1 MGADGPRARPFPT
14 VPPEA
19 GRTAVRVAR
28 AIRGPIETFMH
39 VEAAGGIILLVAA
52 AAALFWAN
60 SAFHE
65 SYERLWHTIAAL
77 RIGEWVFARDLHF
90 WINDG
95 LMTVFFLVVGLEIK
109 REMVEG
115 ALADWQRASLPIV
128 AAIGGML
135 VPAAIYFG
143 INPTG
148 PTSAGWGVPMA
159 TDIAFAVG
167 VLTLLGRRVPAALRI
182 LLLAL
187 AIIDDIGAILVI
199 AVFYSTGIGLEG
211 LATAAAGVLL
221 LVLLQRM
228 GVRPGWSYAV
238 PLAVTWAGLY
248 QAGVHPTIGGV
259 IVGLL
264 TPVRR
269 WVGAEGFVAVAEWAV
284 EDVRARVGR
293 GAQDRELLGPLN
305 EVAFAQREAIA
316 PAIRLERALHGWVA
330 FGIMPLFALANA
342 GVRLGGIEPGGPGFW
357 PVLGGVGLG
366 LVMGKPLG
374 VVLASWMAVRLR
386 LCALPAGLSWA
397 GVFVMG
403 AVAGIGFTMAIFIAE
418 LAFSDPMMLGV
429 AKLGVLGATAMAA
442 VIGLV
447 TGRVFLQEPE
457 PAAPAV
463 TESAVEKSTDLWLTG
478 RDLDG
483 RPET

>member
-1 MGADGPRARPFPT
+1 
-14 VPPEA
+14 
-19 GRTAVRVAR
+19 
-28 AIRGPIETFMH
+28 
-39 VEAAGGIILLVAA
+39 
-52 AAALFWAN
+52 
-60 SAFHE
+60 
-65 SYERLWHTIAAL
+65 
-77 RIGEWVFARDLHF
+77 
-90 WINDG
+90 
-95 LMTVFFLVVGLEIK
+95 
-109 REMVEG
+109 
-115 ALADWQRASLPIV
+115 
-128 AAIGGML
+128 
-135 VPAAIYFG
+135 
-143 INPTG
+143 
-148 PTSAGWGVPMA
+148 MA

-199 AVFYSTGIGLEG
+199 AIFYSSGVSVGGLG
-211 LATAAAGVLL
+211 VAAAGILL

-228 GVRPGWSYAV
+228 GARPGWSYAI
-238 PLAVTWAGLY
+238 PLVVTCGGLY
-248 QAGVHPTIGGV
+248 QAGIHPAIGGV

-269 WVGAEGFVAVAEWAV
+269 WVGAEGFVAVTERAV
-284 EDVRARVGR
+284 EDVRTRVGQ
-293 GAQDRELLGPLN
+293 GARDHDLLGSLN

-342 GVRLGGIEPGGPGFW
+342 GVRLGGIEAAGAGFW
-357 PVLGGVGLG
+357 PVLAGVGLG
-366 LVMGKPLG
+366 LVVGKPVG
-374 VVLASWMAVRLR
+374 VMLLSWLAVRGG
-386 LCALPAGLSWA
+386 LCALPAGLTWA

-418 LAFSDPMMLGV
+418 LAFADPTMLGV
-429 AKLGVLGATAMAA
+429 AKLGVLGATATAA

-447 TGRVFLQEPE
+447 TGRIFLREPA
-457 PAAPAV
+457 PAAPAA

-483 RPET
+483 DPRT